1 MADGFAQAS
10 GRPAL
15 VNLHTAPGVG
25 NAMGAIFNA
34 QANKAPLVVTAGQYS
49 RSLMTLQAN
58 LTNRDATRRPRP
70 LVKWSSEPPRT
81 EDVRPALAGAADLA
95 SLSP

>member
-1 MADGFAQAS
+1 MVGMADGYAQAS

-34 QANKAPLVVTAGQYS
+34 QAEQGAAG
-49 RSLMTLQAN
+49 
-58 LTNRDATRRPRP
+58 DHG
-70 LVKWSSEPPRT
+70 
-81 EDVRPALAGAADLA
+81 RPAGARA
-95 SLSP
+95 